1 VSGPTSSV
9 SATAVVALRLAAS
22 AGNPSNPRR
31 RLIEKDYLTALRN
44 GASLR
49 NIASRERSR
58 REFMLIEI
66 QERRSFWRFRVYANA
81 PQWRAAFVVS
91 LV

>member
-1 VSGPTSSV
+1 LNGPTSSV
-9 SATAVVALRLAAS
+9 SATAVVAHGLAGS
-22 AGNPSNPRR
+22 AGNPSNSRR
-31 RLIEKDYLTALRN
+31 RLIEKDYLTALLN

-58 REFMLIEI
+58 RVSMLIEI
-66 QERRSFWRFRVYANA
+66 KERRSFWRFRVYANA